1 MQTIW
6 HSRTKLLGLALVLSM
21 RDIRLFRTIVSGWF
35 PLRLL
40 RNVAV
45 SFLSGIGLLLDR
57 GVLNRFALQQSP
69 TSKEGETH
77 ASKPG
82 TNADESDV
90 Q

>member
-6 HSRTKLLGLALVLSM
+6 HSRTKVLCIALVLWM

-45 SFLSGIGLLLDR
+45 LFLSGIGLLLDR

-69 TSKEGETH
+69 TSNEGETH
-77 ASKPG
+77 AKKPG
-82 TNADESDV
+82 TNADESDG

>member
-6 HSRTKLLGLALVLSM
+6 HSRTKLLELALVLSM
-21 RDIRLFRTIVSGWF
+21 RDIRLSRTVVSGWF

-45 SFLSGIGLLLDR
+45 SFLFGIGLLLDR
-57 GVLNRFALQQSP
+57 GALNRFALQQSP

-77 ASKPG
+77 A
-82 TNADESDV
+82 
-90 Q
+90 